1 MSEARRS
8 ALVAA
13 LVGGAFC
20 AFVATAQA
28 PSFAER
34 PEVRSF
40 IAEMVERHG
49 FPQRA
54 LETLFANARLQDSVL
69 TAITP
74 LPPGTRSWQN
84 YRANFVNAR
93 RIEGGVQFRR
103 AHAAALERAERMF
116 GVPPEIV
123 VAIIGVETEYGR
135 NSGTFR
141 VLDALATLAFD
152 YPRRAEYFRSELE
165 QYLLYTRES
174 RLDAAALRGSY
185 AGAIGIP
192 QFMPSSI
199 RRFGVD
205 FDGDGRRDLRGSP
218 ADAIGSV
225 ANFLA
230 AHGWV
235 AGAPVALP
243 ARVTGE
249 AYRPLADGEVVP
261 IHRADLLREAGV
273 EFAGSVEPE
282 TPCVLIELETP
293 DEPPVH
299 IVGLQNFYALTRYNR
314 SSFYA
319 AAVSELAAE
328 IRAAHRPR

>member
-1 MSEARRS
+1 VSGRLRIVTALGLACCVTTVGAQGYAARPD
-8 ALVAA
+8 VQ
-13 LVGGAFC
+13 V
-20 AFVATAQA
+20 
-28 PSFAER
+28 
-34 PEVRSF
+34 F
-40 IAEMVERHG
+40 IAEMVERHA

-54 LETLFANARLQDSVL
+54 LERLFANARYQDSIV

-74 LPPGTRSWQN
+74 LPRGTRSWQT
-84 YRANFVNAR
+84 YRANFVSPRRVEAGALFWRDNA
-93 RIEGGVQFRR
+93 
-103 AHAAALERAERMF
+103 ATLERAARHF

-135 NSGTFR
+135 NTGSFR

-174 RLDAAALRGSY
+174 RLDATVLKGSY

-192 QFMPSSI
+192 QFMPGSI

-205 FDGDGRRDLRGSP
+205 FDADGRRDLRASR

-230 AHGWV
+230 SHGWV
-235 AGAPVALP
+235 ADAPIAFP
-243 ARVTGE
+243 ARVSGE
-249 AYRPLADGEVVP
+249 AYRAFVDGEVVP
-261 IHRADLLREAGV
+261 IHRADVLRAAGV
-273 EFAGSVEPE
+273 EFAGAVEPE
-282 TPCVLIELETP
+282 TPCVLVELESP
-293 DEPPVH
+293 EAAPVH
-299 IVGLQNFYALTRYNR
+299 LVGLQNFYALTRYNR

-319 AAVSELAAE
+319 AAVNDLAEE
-328 IRAAHRPR
+328 IKAAYRSR

>member
-1 MSEARRS
+1 VTRTSLIPV
-8 ALVAA
+8 ALLLSCCATTAA
-13 LVGGAFC
+13 
-20 AFVATAQA
+20 AQG
-28 PSFAER
+28 FADR
-34 PEVRSF
+34 PEVQSF
-40 IAEMVERHG
+40 IAEMVERHA

-54 LETLFANARLQDSVL
+54 LERLFADARYQDSIL

-74 LPPGTRSWQN
+74 LPAGTRSWQT
-84 YRANFVNAR
+84 YRANFVNPR
-93 RIEGGVQFRR
+93 RIDVGVQFWR
-103 AHAAALERAERMF
+103 ANAGTLERAARTF

-135 NSGTFR
+135 NTGSFR
-141 VLDALATLAFD
+141 VLDTLATLAFD
-152 YPRRAEYFRSELE
+152 YPRRADYFRSELE

-192 QFMPSSI
+192 QFMPGSI
-199 RRFGVD
+199 RRYGVD
-205 FDGDGRRDLRGSP
+205 FDGDGRRDLRGSA

-225 ANFLA
+225 ANFLL

-235 AGAPVALP
+235 AGAPVTLP
-243 ARVTGE
+243 ARVEGE
-249 AYRPLADGEVVP
+249 AHRAFADGEVVP

-273 EFAGSVEPE
+273 EFSAAVEAE
-282 TPCVLIELETP
+282 TPCALIELESP
-293 DEPPVH
+293 GEPPVY

-319 AAVSELAAE
+319 AAVNELAEE
-328 IRAAHRPR
+328 IRAAYRPR